1 MKVLGGAVA
10 ADMDLE
16 RRLDRFQEDARVLVD
31 VAKQQRQRAVGG
43 VDARNP
49 SQHLRNTF

>member
-1 MKVLGGAVA
+1 MKVGGAA
-10 ADMDLE
+10 DADMDLE

-31 VAKQQRQRAVGG
+31 VAKQQRRRAVRG

-49 SQHLRNTF
+49 EEHFSSDSP